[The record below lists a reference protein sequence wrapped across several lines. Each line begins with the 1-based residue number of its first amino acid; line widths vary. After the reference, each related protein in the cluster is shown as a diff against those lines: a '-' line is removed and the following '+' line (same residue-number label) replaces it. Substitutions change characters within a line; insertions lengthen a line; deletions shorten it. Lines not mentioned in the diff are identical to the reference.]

1 MREWQI
7 TQSSND
13 FPLSPIHL
21 GMLYP
26 FAYSQDLLSGIPS
39 LMGAR
44 AGEIGMKECNEWLVD
59 IEGLFD
65 QFECHRRCT
74 FQLGHDYYLV
84 ALHYR
89 SMCMCMSTVCSQQPS
104 ASCTLPSQ
112 NGMRDREGATSE
124 QASNGIIMREQRR
137 RHRKI

>member
-13 FPLSPIHL
+13 CPLSPIHL

-44 AGEIGMKECNEWLVD
+44 AGEIGMKECNEWLVG

-89 SMCMCMSTVCSQQPS
+89 SMCMCVYVHCLLPTTIGIVYSTFTEWNERPRRRNKR
-104 ASCTLPSQ
+104 ASKQ
-112 NGMRDREGATSE
+112 RHYYAGATPTP
-124 QASNGIIMREQRR
+124 
-137 RHRKI
+137 